1 MQLGCFALDEI
12 IQVSDHPV
20 APSLGLVN
28 CTVFVPEAL
37 ITFAWYCQ
45 AVPIAISPLVKP
57 SISSW
62 AVPQYL
68 PTRAFCWTRRSLAAA
83 SWFASRAYGFLIPS
97 SGFVAIRYRAASA
110 T

>member
-1 MQLGCFALDEI
+1 MQFGCLAFAEI
-12 IQVSDHPV
+12 IQVSDQPV

-28 CTVFVPEAL
+28 WTVFVPEAL
-37 ITFAWYCQ
+37 MTLAWYCQ
-45 AVPIAISPLVKP
+45 AVPIVMSPLVKP

-68 PTRAFCWTRRSLAAA
+68 PINAFCWTRRSLAAA
-83 SWFASRAYGFLIPS
+83 SCVASTAYGFVIPS
-97 SGFVAIRYRAASA
+97 SGFVFIKYSAASA

>member
-1 MQLGCFALDEI
+1 MQFGCLALDEI

-28 CTVFVPEAL
+28 WTFFVPAAL
-37 ITFAWYCQ
+37 MTFAWYCQ
-45 AVPIAISPLVKP
+45 ADPIAMSPLVKP

-68 PTRAFCWTRRSLAAA
+68 PTRAFCWSSRSLAAP
-83 SWFASRAYGFLIPS
+83 SWVASREYGFLMFS
-97 SGFVAIRYRAASA
+97 SGFVAMRYSAAS
-110 T
+110 